1 MKKRVAPLADVR
13 NIIIRLPNFLGDS
26 INCSPAIKLLIQEYP
41 NAQFTIVCRKPSE
54 ALFKSLP
61 SLGNIIIDD
70 TKARGNRFFKTIKLI
85 FTIRKKKYDLGIL
98 FHNSFLSALIFKFSR
113 IKHVIGYNN
122 ESRKFLLDFWIK
134 MDRSRHYINHYANLI
149 NKYLEDKYLELPAL
163 NIWSNGKKV
172 DFGFNNEFP
181 VIGLALGCDEQ
192 GARAYP
198 QKESLELIKLL
209 LEQNRFNLV
218 LIGDSREQKRNDIY
232 MEMLTSPFS
241 KNIQNY
247 SGKTDVGTHIN
258 IIKKLDLL
266 ITIDSSAMHIAAA
279 VNTPFIAVLGHS
291 TSAFC
296 IVKPKV
302 NSGRYMKNEN
312 GLIDE
317 DLFISQIKPSEI
329 LNEISLLLNKNQ
341 VSAIT
346 HFKSNL

>member
-1 MKKRVAPLADVR
+1 MKRRVSPISDVR
-13 NIIIRLPNFLGDS
+13 KIIVRLPNFLGDS
-26 INCSPAIKLLIQEYP
+26 INCTPAIKLLLKEYP
-41 NAQFTIVCRKPSE
+41 EARFTFVCRKPSA
-54 ALFKSLP
+54 ALFKTFSG
-61 SLGNIIIDD
+61 LGDIIIDD
-70 TKARGNRFFKTIKLI
+70 TKSRGNRIFNTIKLI
-85 FTIRKKKYDLGIL
+85 LSIRKTKYDLGIL

-113 IKHVIGYNN
+113 IKYIIGYNN

-134 MDRSRHYINHYANLI
+134 MDRSRHYINQYANLV
-149 NKYLEDKYLELPAL
+149 NKYLGDKYLELPTL
-163 NIWSNGKKV
+163 SLWSDGKKL

-198 QKESLELIKLL
+198 KKESFELIKLM
-209 LEQNRFNLV
+209 LEQNNFNLV
-218 LIGDSREQKRNDIY
+218 LIGDSREQKRNDTY

-258 IIKKLDLL
+258 LVKKLDLL

-279 VNTPFIAVLGHS
+279 VKTPFIVVLGHS
-291 TSAFC
+291 TSPFS

-302 NSGRYMKNEN
+302 SFGRYMKNEN

-329 LNEISLLLNKNQ
+329 LNEISFFLNKIQ
-341 VSAIT
+341 VYNNSI
-346 HFKSNL
+346 